1 MLCVWEAYSVG
12 QQQREM
18 LNAWKILQGLAAA
31 EWNEFLE
38 LYTRPP
44 CCSCVASRLVCVCVS
59 NSLRVDRELCVSV
72 SQEKFEAAVEE
83 YKTAQDMLARV
94 EGGHTGHRRRWAE
107 RTSRR
112 CA

>member
-1 MLCVWEAYSVG
+1 MLLLCCLASGVYLC
-12 QQQREM
+12 QQ
-18 LNAWKILQGLAAA
+18 L
-31 EWNEFLE
+31 
-38 LYTRPP
+38 
-44 CCSCVASRLVCVCVS
+44 S
-59 NSLRVDRELCVSV
+59 DRELCVSV

-83 YKTAQDMLARV
+83 YKTAQDMLARI